1 MERIHGLDLLRA
13 DAMLMGVLLHATL
26 PFLYNAELVRPPTW
40 IFLLFTSIHILRMP
54 VFFILA
60 GFFAALSLQRKA
72 TSSFAWDRFYRI
84 ALPLIVWFLKL
95 KT

>member
-60 GFFAALSLQRKA
+60 VFFCGSVLTTQSDKQLCMG
-72 TSSFAWDRFYRI
+72 
-84 ALPLIVWFLKL
+84 
-95 KT
+95 